1 MGIPHDIFK
10 CSLSRTGEGEASVS
24 ISDIGLK
31 TQALT
36 DKMIT
41 EAKEHSNAVPRNGP
55 LEMAGLSQ
63 REYTPANEENKFT
76 I

>member
-1 MGIPHDIFK
+1 
-10 CSLSRTGEGEASVS
+10 
-24 ISDIGLK
+24 
-31 TQALT
+31 
-36 DKMIT
+36 MIT

-76 I
+76 IQNSHEHGALLKSKLIIAKIIRKAYDIL